1 MPETQPMST
10 DDSIPDTQRMV
21 PTTLEARTELDG
33 ILDALGAGEVSV
45 LVRIAERLK
54 MGAVT
59 YGPLRLAIDPRA
71 FRSKE
76 AREEL
81 EDALVY
87 LACAWLK
94 AETQGGSS

>member
-1 MPETQPMST
+1 MST

-21 PTTLEARTELDG
+21 PTTLEARSELDD

-45 LVRIAERLK
+45 LVRIAERLR
-54 MGAVT
+54 MGAAT
-59 YGPLRLAIDPRA
+59 YGPLRLAVDPRD

-94 AETQGGSS
+94 AQTQEDRS